1 MPRAVTK
8 DRVSLFYKDWGPADG
23 RPIVLIHGWP
33 LTGDTFDDV
42 AVELAK
48 DGFRSIIPDRR
59 GFGRSDQHWDG
70 YDYDTFASDIEAV
83 LDDAGIEGRIALA
96 GFSMGGG
103 EVARLVA
110 RHGDR
115 VSHAILIGS
124 IVPFML
130 QTDDNP
136 KGVPQEIFDQ
146 MAGGIAEDR
155 AAFFKA
161 FAKDFYGAGAVSEA
175 VLDDAGIEGRIALAG
190 FSMGGG
196 EVARLV
202 ARHGDR
208 VSHAI
213 LIGSIVPF
221 MLQTDDNP
229 KGVPQEIFDQMAGGI
244 AEDRAAFFKAFAKDF
259 YGAGAVSEAV
269 LDDFQRQAMMAG
281 LRPTL
286 AAAQA
291 FATTD
296 FRGDLRH
303 FTMPTLV
310 IHGTKDATV
319 PIDTTAREVRA
330 ALPHAQLLEYD
341 GSAHGLLAT
350 DKKRLVD
357 DIRAFLSTGR

>member
-8 DRVSLFYKDWGPADG
+8 DKVSLFYKDWGPADG

-33 LTGDTFDDV
+33 LSGDTFDDV

-48 DGFRSIIPDRR
+48 DGYRSIIPDRR
-59 GFGRSDQHWDG
+59 GFGRSDQPWDG

-83 LDDAGIEGRIALA
+83 LDDAGIDGTIAVA

-115 VSHAILIGS
+115 ISHAILIGS

-130 QTDDNP
+130 QTEDNP
-136 KGVPQEIFDQ
+136 KGVPQEVFDQ
-146 MAGGIAEDR
+146 IGGAIAEDR
-155 AAFFKA
+155 AAFFKG

-175 VLDDAGIEGRIALAG
+175 VLE
-190 FSMGGG
+190 
-196 EVARLV
+196 
-202 ARHGDR
+202 
-208 VSHAI
+208 
-213 LIGSIVPF
+213 
-221 MLQTDDNP
+221 
-229 KGVPQEIFDQMAGGI
+229 
-244 AEDRAAFFKAFAKDF
+244 
-259 YGAGAVSEAV
+259 
-269 LDDFQRQAMMAG
+269 DFQRQAMMAG

-303 FTMPTLV
+303 FIMPTLV
-310 IHGTKDATV
+310 LHGTKDATV
-319 PIDTTAREVRA
+319 PIDTTAREVKA
-330 ALPHAQLLEYD
+330 ALPHAQILEYE
-341 GSAHGLLAT
+341 GSAHGLLAS
-350 DKKRLVD
+350 DKPRLID
-357 DIRAFLSTGR
+357 DLRAFLATGR

>member
-8 DRVSLFYKDWGPADG
+8 DKVSLFYKDWGPADG

-59 GFGRSDQHWDG
+59 GFGRSDQPWDG

-83 LDDAGIEGRIALA
+83 LDDAGIDGRIAVV

-115 VSHAILIGS
+115 VSHAVLIGS

-130 QTDDNP
+130 QAEDNP

-146 MAGGIAEDR
+146 MAGGIAQDR
-155 AAFFKA
+155 AAFFKQ
-161 FAKDFYGAGAVSEA
+161 FAKDFYGAGAVS
-175 VLDDAGIEGRIALAG
+175 D
-190 FSMGGG
+190 
-196 EVARLV
+196 
-202 ARHGDR
+202 
-208 VSHAI
+208 
-213 LIGSIVPF
+213 
-221 MLQTDDNP
+221 
-229 KGVPQEIFDQMAGGI
+229 
-244 AEDRAAFFKAFAKDF
+244 
-259 YGAGAVSEAV
+259 AV
-269 LDDFQRQAMMAG
+269 LDDFQRQALMAG

-286 AAAQA
+286 AAAKA

-319 PIDTTAREVRA
+319 PIDTTAREVKA

-341 GSAHGLLAT
+341 GSAHGLLAS
-350 DKKRLVD
+350 DKNRLID
-357 DIRAFLSTGR
+357 DLRAFLSTGR